1 MVAAFDVA
9 DVNSNPAR
17 FDQKKADAINAE
29 HIRLLDPE
37 DFSARLRTYLAETR
51 DWPID
56 YPAKDFAFLAEMV
69 QTRIKTLGEAWD
81 LVKFLVVSDD
91 EFQLDEK
98 SARRNLK
105 EDAVAAL
112 DATIAAVEGLPE
124 EEFTTPA
131 IEAALQKALIEDLE
145 LKPRKAFGPIR
156 VAVTGAQ
163 VSPPLFE
170 SMELLGR
177 EKSLARLK
185 TAREVT
191 PWQSEPAQ

>member
-1 MVAAFDVA
+1 M
-9 DVNSNPAR
+9 
-17 FDQKKADAINAE
+17 
-29 HIRLLDPE
+29 
-37 DFSARLRTYLAETR
+37 
-51 DWPID
+51 
-56 YPAKDFAFLAEMV
+56 

-91 EFQLDEK
+91 DFELDER

-105 EDAVAAL
+105 DDAVAAL
-112 DATIAAVEGLPE
+112 DATIAVVEGLAE
-124 EEFTTPA
+124 EDFATPA

-145 LKPRKAFGPIR
+145 LKPRKAFGPVR
-156 VAVTGAQ
+156 VAITGNQ

-185 TAREVT
+185 AARAVT
-191 PWQSEPAQ
+191 PWPTDA